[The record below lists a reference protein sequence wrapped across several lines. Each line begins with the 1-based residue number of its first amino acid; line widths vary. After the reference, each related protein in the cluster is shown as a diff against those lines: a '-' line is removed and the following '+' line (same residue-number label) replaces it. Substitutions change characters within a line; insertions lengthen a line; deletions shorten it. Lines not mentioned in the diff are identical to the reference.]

1 MQLTTA
7 PIFLAFSGIRE
18 LDSNFTE
25 VGQNSTPKHSYVDF
39 ANLGASQM
47 LSTAVNS
54 TLPSSGIQARCQ
66 DAVLVVPVNNATI
79 RVTVCGILS
88 NGTQTVNG
96 QSTQMF
102 EGQFQLSIQI
112 SNWIWCSSC
121 TGGQNGNYLEL
132 NLTLAVPL
140 NRQIMTVARAE
151 GQPVKFDLGTSDS
164 YSLFSTLANWTQ
176 IPTGYPML
184 IQTNPAGPK
193 AVVSLRLPRPVTK
206 NTTVEYYPVVIEP
219 GYTIASQP
227 PAVSGAPTPRFL
239 QTSTSAGLV
248 VFLLVALFATRI

>member
-1 MQLTTA
+1 
-7 PIFLAFSGIRE
+7 
-18 LDSNFTE
+18 
-25 VGQNSTPKHSYVDF
+25 
-39 ANLGASQM
+39 
-47 LSTAVNS
+47 
-54 TLPSSGIQARCQ
+54 
-66 DAVLVVPVNNATI
+66 
-79 RVTVCGILS
+79 
-88 NGTQTVNG
+88 
-96 QSTQMF
+96 MF

-140 NRQIMTVARAE
+140 NRQIMTVDGAASP
-151 GQPVKFDLGTSDS
+151 PVKFDLGTSDS
-164 YSLFSTLANWTQ
+164 YSLFSALVFNDYAANWTQ
-176 IPTGYPML
+176 MPTGYPKL

-248 VFLLVALFATRI
+248 VILLVALFATRI